1 MIEIYM
7 DDENSCN
14 NIIDIGKLN
23 IHSGNI
29 YSHRDFNKN
38 YLYLP
43 EIDCMITIKTKSRIW
58 LRVEHF
64 NTNSTSFPR
73 CLEYKY
79 ASVEDRLQ
87 IFDGHRNGSLLRI
100 VCGRDTDKNFDLSL
114 LLLKSSMFTLH
125 WQTKSQAFGFKIKFV
140 SYELAYEDKCRRNE
154 SFLCENKRCIDES
167 IVCADE
173 DQCGDESNLRL
184 DRRVLYGCHPQIL
197 WSVHSMELE
206 DYNNHDDNMVQM
218 HPYQA
223 ARLLPLKYPLVVTQ
237 TEMLNENID
246 SNNDDDDQNVMKK
259 QRRGSPRS
267 KANLAGLWGVPSVQR
282 WD

>member
-1 MIEIYM
+1 
-7 DDENSCN
+7 
-14 NIIDIGKLN
+14 L
-23 IHSGNI
+23 
-29 YSHRDFNKN
+29 
-38 YLYLP
+38 
-43 EIDCMITIKTKSRIW
+43 
-58 LRVEHF
+58 V
-64 NTNSTSFPR
+64 
-73 CLEYKY
+73 
-79 ASVEDRLQ
+79 
-87 IFDGHRNGSLLRI
+87 
-100 VCGRDTDKNFDLSL
+100 
-114 LLLKSSMFTLH
+114 
-125 WQTKSQAFGFKIKFV
+125 
-140 SYELAYEDKCRRNE
+140 
-154 SFLCENKRCIDES
+154 
-167 IVCADE
+167 
-173 DQCGDESNLRL
+173 
-184 DRRVLYGCHPQIL
+184 L